1 MVKGTH
7 HRAQLNLGL
16 TPRTHMRERENRFFT
31 NCPLTST
38 HVLWH
43 VSPPPHKI
51 KETLR
56 RKREMLVFTSLLVYE
71 YLPTCITCIPGTHG
85 GRKKEGIRSLE
96 LGLQIVTS
104 YCVSFPSLDSGVFLA
119 FSVLGMGP
127 RVWCIRNSGSTEP

>member
-1 MVKGTH
+1 MGKGAHCQACQPGFDSWNPHGKSTEP
-7 HRAQLNLGL
+7 AL
-16 TPRTHMRERENRFFT
+16 T